1 MGTLTLTPL
10 AAAELRRRLTDV
22 GDAVILAPVGTA
34 RDAQGRVP
42 WRVHVHVP
50 RAEDA
55 IGPLRAAGDV
65 EGLAVTDLAGPSHGD
80 DAAPDGCHGR

>member
-1 MGTLTLTPL
+1 AAEAEPAAAAEAPTEGAVEVMGTLALTPL

-50 RAEDA
+50 RAEAA
-55 IGPLRAAGDV
+55 IGPLRAAGD
-65 EGLAVTDLAGPSHGD
+65 
-80 DAAPDGCHGR
+80 